1 MTDTAD
7 LIQHSSL
14 LWLMASG
21 LLLGG
26 LHALEPGH
34 SKTLIAS
41 FVVATRGSV
50 PQAALLGLS
59 AALSHSLLI
68 WVLAGAGLY
77 FGNAFIGDD
86 IEPWLQLGAGVVI
99 VGIGLAMAWR
109 HERAEIARLNSDS
122 VGPQGGVLVETGQGR
137 VEITIFEQDVPPG
150 FQLFFYDAHM
160 RRQDPP
166 PAAMVTLRTVRP
178 DGAEQIFAFAS
189 AGLCLSST
197 TEIPEPHEFAAILSV
212 LHDGHTHQYRVMF
225 TENDHHGDDHHH
237 TLEHGHGHDHGPGRY
252 STNHEAAHARQI
264 EQRLSGTQV
273 TTGQVALFGL
283 SSGLMPCPAALAM
296 LVVCLRLKK
305 LALGIGLVGSFS
317 LGLAVMMVGLGVVA
331 SVGVRHAARH
341 LPGFGR
347 AADYLPYASSG
358 IIVAVGI
365 FMGVSGFR
373 HLSRVC

>member
-1 MTDTAD
+1 MTSAAD

-26 LHALEPGH
+26 LHAVEPGH

-86 IEPWLQLGAGVVI
+86 VEPWLQLGAGVVI

-109 HERAEIARLNSDS
+109 HERADIARVNSDS

-189 AGLCLSST
+189 AGLCLSSI

-212 LHDGHTHQYRVMF
+212 PHDGHTHQYRVMF
-225 TENDHHGDDHHH
+225 TENDHHGHDHHH
-237 TLEHGHGHDHGPGRY
+237 AHEHGRGHDHGPGRY

-347 AADYLPYASSG
+347 AADYLPYASST

-373 HLSRVC
+373 HLS

>member
-1 MTDTAD
+1 
-7 LIQHSSL
+7 
-14 LWLMASG
+14 
-21 LLLGG
+21 
-26 LHALEPGH
+26 
-34 SKTLIAS
+34 LIAS

-68 WVLAGAGLY
+68 FVLAGAGLY

-86 IEPWLQLGAGVVI
+86 VEPWLQLGAGVVI

-109 HERAEIARLNSDS
+109 HERADIVRETRL
-122 VGPQGGVLVETGQGR
+122 GPQGGVLVETGQGP
-137 VEITIFEQDVPPG
+137 VEITIFEQGVPPC
-150 FQLFFYDAHM
+150 FQLFFYDARM

-166 PAAMVTLRTVRP
+166 PGATVTLRTVRP
-178 DGAEQIFAFAS
+178 DGAEQIFPFAP

-197 TEIPEPHEFAAILSV
+197 TEIPEPHEFAASLSIS
-212 LHDGHTHQYRVMF
+212 HDGHTHQYRVMF
-225 TENDHHGDDHHH
+225 TENDHHGHDHHH
-237 TLEHGHGHDHGPGRY
+237 AHEHGRGHDHGPGRY
-252 STNHEAAHARQI
+252 SMNHEAAHARQI

-273 TTGQVALFGL
+273 TSGQVALFGL

-305 LALGIGLVGSFS
+305 LALGVGLVGSFS
-317 LGLAVMMVGLGVVA
+317 LGLAVTMVGLGVVA
-331 SVGVRHAARH
+331 SVGVRQAARH

-347 AADYLPYASSG
+347 AADYLPYASSA

-365 FMGVSGFR
+365 FMGVNGFR
-373 HLSRVC
+373 HLS

>member
-77 FGNAFIGDD
+77 FGNAFIGEDV
-86 IEPWLQLGAGVVI
+86 EPWLQLGAGVVI

-109 HERAEIARLNSDS
+109 HERADIARGNRNS

-150 FQLFFYDAHM
+150 FQLFFYDARM
-160 RRQDPP
+160 QRQDPP
-166 PAAMVTLRTVRP
+166 PGAMVTLRTVRP
-178 DGAEQIFAFAS
+178 DGAEQIFAFAP

-197 TEIPEPHEFAAILSV
+197 AEIPEPHEFAAILSV
-212 LHDGHTHQYRVMF
+212 SHDGHTHQYRVMF
-225 TENDHHGDDHHH
+225 TENDHHGHDHHH
-237 TLEHGHGHDHGPGRY
+237 THEHGHGHDHGPGRY

-317 LGLAVMMVGLGVVA
+317 LGLAVTMVGLGVVA

-347 AADYLPYASSG
+347 AADYLPYASSA

-365 FMGVSGFR
+365 FMGVSGYR
-373 HLSRVC
+373 HLS